1 MKQWNDST
9 RAAIRRRMLAP
20 RPQNAARRIDPS
32 ERLFARIRLRLALQY
47 TAVLAALLL
56 LAGLLLYFGMQHQL
70 LGPISSQLQFEAQQE
85 TLEWQQS
92 GTPPGQ
98 CLPGSG
104 QDTHELLPYLVACF
118 TPQGS
123 LISTNLA
130 PGVTGFAASDRAQAA
145 IANPS
150 QSLTDLVSVE
160 GPNGSGTVERYTVA
174 VLDPTEHQVLG
185 AVQIGLDVTQ
195 YIDALHTL
203 LALLFIVGAITLL
216 CSLAGG
222 AILASR
228 ALAPARLAFARQQA
242 FIADASHELRTP
254 ITLLRTNAEVLLRGR
269 DRLDPEDAPLLDDIV
284 IETEHMGAIAENMLT
299 LARLDSGGYHLEQE
313 VVDVSAV
320 AQGVA
325 RRVRSL
331 VEERQIQL
339 TVEPEPNTLV
349 LGDAARLGEA
359 ALILVDNAIKYNR
372 AGGAV
377 TIRTYRDAGLAVFEV
392 RDTGIGIPP
401 EHLQR
406 LGERFYRVDKARS
419 RQMGGAGLGI
429 SIARG
434 IAAAHHGTLTLT
446 SVPGQ
451 GTTAMLRLPAIEIT
465 RP

>member
-20 RPQNAARRIDPS
+20 RTQNAARRMDPS

-70 LGPISSQLQFEAQQE
+70 LSPISSQLQFEAQQE
-85 TLEWQQS
+85 TMEWQQS

-98 CLPGSG
+98 CLPVPG
-104 QDTHELLPYLVACF
+104 QDTHEPLPYLVACF
-118 TPQGS
+118 TPRGS

-130 PGVTGFAASDRAQAA
+130 EGVTGFAASNRAQAA
-145 IANPS
+145 VADPS
-150 QSLTDLVSVE
+150 QSFTDIVSVE
-160 GPNGSGTVERYTVA
+160 GPNGSVTVERYTVA
-174 VLDPTEHQVLG
+174 ALDPTGQHVLG
-185 AVQIGLDVTQ
+185 VVQIGLDVTQ
-195 YIDALHTL
+195 YVDALHTL
-203 LALLFIVGAITLL
+203 LALLFVVGAITLL
-216 CSLAGG
+216 CSLGGG
-222 AILASR
+222 AILAAR
-228 ALAPARLAFARQQA
+228 ALAPARLAFTRQQA

-254 ITLLRTNAEVLLRGR
+254 ITLLRANAGVLLRGR
-269 DRLDPEDAPLLDDIV
+269 DRLDPDDVPLLDDIV
-284 IETEHMGAIAENMLT
+284 TETEHMGAITENMLT
-299 LARLDSGGYHLEQE
+299 LARLDAGGYHLEQE
-313 VVDVSAV
+313 VVDLSTV
-320 AQGVA
+320 AQDVA

-331 VEERQIQL
+331 VAERYIQL
-339 TVEPEPNTLV
+339 TLEPAPDTLV
-349 LGDAARLGEA
+349 LGDSARLGEV

-377 TIRTYRDAGLAVFEV
+377 TIRTYRYGGQAVFEV
-392 RDTGIGIPP
+392 QDTGIGVPP

-406 LGERFYRVDKARS
+406 LGERFYRVDKAHS

-451 GTTAMLRLPAIEIT
+451 GTTAMLRLPAIEFT
-465 RP
+465 GP